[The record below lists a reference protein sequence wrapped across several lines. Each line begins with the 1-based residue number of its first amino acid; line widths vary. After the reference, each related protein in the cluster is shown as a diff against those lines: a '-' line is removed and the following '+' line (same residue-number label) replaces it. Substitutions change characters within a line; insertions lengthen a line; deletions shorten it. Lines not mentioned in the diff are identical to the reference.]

1 MIGKCFILGVRLVV
15 FSSILFGNYF
25 FVLLIG
31 NTNEHTFDWIRKID
45 LARKNSVEFRQQIVY
60 THTQGIGIDL
70 FPISFERKERKKVE
84 RSLV

>member
-1 MIGKCFILGVRLVV
+1 MFHFGRQACC

-45 LARKNSVEFRQQIVY
+45 LARKISIEFGKFRQQIVY

-70 FPISFERKERKKVE
+70 FPISFERPPQERKK
-84 RSLV
+84 

>member
-60 THTQGIGIDL
+60 THTHKVSELINFRFRLKGKN
-70 FPISFERKERKKVE
+70 EKK
-84 RSLV
+84 